1 MKFQYARKRMCETN
15 NISNQ
20 IIPDFED
27 DETSERSSSISTG
40 PPRAVRILS
49 LGSDGAPQDGLL
61 VIEVGTRLVFSMRPN
76 DTVSMVCCYS

>member
-1 MKFQYARKRMCETN
+1 MCETT
-15 NISNQ
+15 NISNE
-20 IIPDFED
+20 IILNFED

-76 DTVSMVCCYS
+76 DKVSMVCCYS